1 MGFIKSLLDK
11 KRNSIKINA
20 RKKPL
25 KPKKYYDY
33 DDIEYERTGDVKHM
47 YDDIDE

>member
-25 KPKKYYDY
+25 KPKKYCDY
-33 DDIEYERTGDVKHM
+33 DDVEYERTGDVKHM